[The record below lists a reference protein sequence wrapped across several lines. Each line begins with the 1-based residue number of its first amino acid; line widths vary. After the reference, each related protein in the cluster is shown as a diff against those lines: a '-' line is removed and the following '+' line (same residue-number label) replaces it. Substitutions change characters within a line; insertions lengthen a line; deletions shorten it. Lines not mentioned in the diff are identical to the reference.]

1 MPQNLSC
8 LLGLLLAVGSALV
21 AIPSQAQTA
30 ANSNKD
36 ITKSSQSAIA
46 NDAVKTSNLS
56 DSSSLNQD
64 KATNI
69 SQSQPEDSSTT
80 NIQKPERTRIP
91 VYSRIGFG
99 LSQ

>member
-1 MPQNLSC
+1 MPQNSC
-8 LLGLLLAVGSALV
+8 LLALVLAVGSALV

-36 ITKSSQSAIA
+36 NITPSQSAIA
-46 NDAVKTSNLS
+46 NDAAKTSNLS
-56 DSSSLNQD
+56 NSSSLNQD
-64 KATNI
+64 KTTNI
-69 SQSQPEDSSTT
+69 SQSQPESSTT
-80 NIQKPERTRIP
+80 ANTQKSQRARIP

>member
-1 MPQNLSC
+1 MPQNSC
-8 LLGLLLAVGSALV
+8 LLALVLAVGSALV

-36 ITKSSQSAIA
+36 ITPSQSAIA
-46 NDAVKTSNLS
+46 NDAAKTSNLS
-56 DSSSLNQD
+56 NSSSLNKD
-64 KATNI
+64 KTTNI
-69 SQSQPEDSSTT
+69 SQSQPESSTT
-80 NIQKPERTRIP
+80 ANIQKPQRARIP

>member
-1 MPQNLSC
+1 MPQNISC
-8 LLGLLLAVGSALV
+8 LLGLLLAVGSAFV
-21 AIPSQAQTA
+21 AMPSQAQTA
-30 ANSNKD
+30 ANQD
-36 ITKSSQSAIA
+36 ITTSSESSIT
-46 NDAVKTSNLS
+46 NDAVKTSNFS

-64 KATNI
+64 KTTNI
-69 SQSQPEDSSTT
+69 SQSQPEESST